1 MELRFITVLFVFFSF
16 NLWANEGTKEDLKI
30 IPYVP
35 RVYEPSA
42 GEKALNF
49 GIGYATQW
57 AGYFA
62 TQKKVIKEGGSY
74 QNWRHN
80 ILSPH
85 FDYDNFDY
93 NIFKHGITG
102 NYYFLFY
109 RSRGYDRVE
118 AFFWT
123 FLSSAAFEFTIES
136 FTERPSYQ
144 DLYQTPVY
152 GTIIGIGVEKLALF
166 FHGQDSWWGHTLGYI
181 LNPFALIP
189 EWKHEANISFT
200 PYYDTK
206 KVGGLVTYDF

>member
-1 MELRFITVLFVFFSF
+1 MRLRLIPILFLFFSL
-16 NLWANEGTKEDLKI
+16 NLWANGDAKEEAKVLS
-30 IPYVP
+30 YVP
-35 RVYEPSA
+35 RVYEPPAS
-42 GEKALNF
+42 EKALNF
-49 GIGYATQW
+49 GIAYTAQW
-57 AGYFA
+57 ADYIVS
-62 TQKKVIKEGGSY
+62 QKKVIKEGGSY
-74 QNWRHN
+74 KNWHHN

-85 FDYDNFDY
+85 FDNDSFDY

-118 AFFWT
+118 AFFWA

-152 GTIIGIGVEKLALF
+152 GTILGIGVEKLSIY
-166 FHGQDSWWGHTLGYI
+166 FHRQDSWWGHTLGYM
-181 LNPFALIP
+181 LNPFTLIP
-189 EWKHEANISFT
+189 EWKHETKVSFT
-200 PYYDTK
+200 PYFDSK